1 MNERAQ
7 SLKQNPAGAVDLE
20 LQWRVEQFLYAEAEM
35 LDERRLEEWYE
46 LLADDLFYSMPV
58 QNSVYP
64 NDVDET
70 SAGRSGFSGD
80 YFDEDKPR
88 MLWRIKKALS
98 GRDHIERPAS
108 KLRHLVSNVRI
119 RPLTDVENEYEVSS
133 YFVITRLR
141 HNQYQDI
148 YTGKRED
155 LLRRADNAYGFQV
168 ARRVITLDQTVLLG
182 GGIGFFF

>member
-1 MNERAQ
+1 M
-7 SLKQNPAGAVDLE
+7 AVDPA
-20 LQWRVEQFLYAEAEM
+20 LQWQIEQFLYAEAEM

-46 LLADDLFYSMPV
+46 LLADDLFYSMPA
-58 QNSVYP
+58 QSSVYP
-64 NDVDET
+64 NDVDES
-70 SAGRSGFSGD
+70 SAGRAGFVGD

-108 KLRHLVSNVRI
+108 KLRHLISNVRI
-119 RPLTDVENEYEVSS
+119 KPAAEDAGEYEVSS
-133 YFVITRLR
+133 CFMITRLR
-141 HNQYQDI
+141 HSQYQDI
-148 YTGKRED
+148 YTGRRDD
-155 LLRRADNAYGFQV
+155 LLRSADNAYGFQV